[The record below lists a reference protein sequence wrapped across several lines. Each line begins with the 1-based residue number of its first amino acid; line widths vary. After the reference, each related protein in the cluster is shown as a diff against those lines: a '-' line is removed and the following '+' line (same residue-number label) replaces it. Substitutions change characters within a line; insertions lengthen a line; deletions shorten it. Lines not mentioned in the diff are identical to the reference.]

1 MSKLIGHILL
11 LPFYMI
17 MLMLMV
23 FSRAVKAMVWL
34 VVILF
39 GIMLI

>member
-1 MSKLIGHILL
+1 MFELIGHILL

-23 FSRAVKAMVWL
+23 FSRVVKAMVWL

>member
-1 MSKLIGHILL
+1 MFKLIGHILL

-23 FSRAVKAMVWL
+23 FSSIVKAMVWL

>member
-1 MSKLIGHILL
+1 MFKLIGHILL

-17 MLMLMV
+17 MLILMV
-23 FSRAVKAMVWL
+23 FSRIVKAMVWL

>member
-1 MSKLIGHILL
+1 MFKLIGHILL

-23 FSRAVKAMVWL
+23 FSRIVKAMVWL

-39 GIMLI
+39 GIMLM

>member
-1 MSKLIGHILL
+1 MFKLIGHILL

-17 MLMLMV
+17 MLILMV
-23 FSRAVKAMVWL
+23 FNRIVKAMVWL

>member
-1 MSKLIGHILL
+1 MFKLIGHILL

-23 FSRAVKAMVWL
+23 FSMIVKAMVWL

>member
-1 MSKLIGHILL
+1 MFKLIGHILL

-17 MLMLMV
+17 ILMLMV
-23 FSRAVKAMVWL
+23 FSRIVKAMVWL

>member
-1 MSKLIGHILL
+1 MLKLIGHILL

-23 FSRAVKAMVWL
+23 FSRIVKAMVWL

>member
-1 MSKLIGHILL
+1 MFKLIGHILL

>member
-1 MSKLIGHILL
+1 MFKLIGHILL

-17 MLMLMV
+17 MLMLMG

>member
-1 MSKLIGHILL
+1 MFKLIGHILL

-23 FSRAVKAMVWL
+23 FNRIVKAMVWL
-34 VVILF
+34 VVISF

>member
-1 MSKLIGHILL
+1 MFKLIDHILL

-23 FSRAVKAMVWL
+23 FSRVVKAMVWL